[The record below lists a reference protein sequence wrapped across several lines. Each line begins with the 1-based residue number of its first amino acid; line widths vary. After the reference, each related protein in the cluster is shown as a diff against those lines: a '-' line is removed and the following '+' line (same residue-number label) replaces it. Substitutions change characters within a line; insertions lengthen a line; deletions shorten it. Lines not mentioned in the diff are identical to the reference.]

1 MANQYPYDLYV
12 MTSTGGVIDDNGFP
26 TQGSSEWVF
35 HSKCR
40 ESSKSKPDIVATDGG
55 EVSKYSSVVVMPKGT
70 SEIAVNTKI
79 QLRDNG
85 KVVNEA
91 NVIKFSEK
99 QFHCRL
105 WV

>member
-12 MTSTGGVIDDNGFP
+12 MTSVGGGIDDNGFP

-40 ESSKSKPDIVATDGG
+40 ESSKSKPDFVLTEGG

-70 SEIAVNTKI
+70 PEIPVNTKI

>member
-1 MANQYPYDLYV
+1 MANQYPSDLYV
-12 MTSTGGVIDDNGFP
+12 MTSSGGGIDDNGFP
-26 TQGSSEWVF
+26 TQASAEWVF

-40 ESSKSKPDIVATDGG
+40 ESSSNKPNIISTDGG
-55 EVSKYSSVVVMPKGT
+55 EAIKYSSVLVMPKGT
-70 SEIAVNTKI
+70 QEIPVNTRIKVV
-79 QLRDNG
+79 DNG
-85 KVVNEA
+85 KVIVEL

>member
-12 MTSTGGVIDDNGFP
+12 MTSTGGGIDENGFP
-26 TQGSSEWVF
+26 THGSLEWVF

-70 SEIAVNTKI
+70 PEIPVNTKI